1 LLTSERLSGN
11 RKMILN
17 MNSDIKFKKNLV
29 YDYYSQKYAFTFN
42 LE

>member
-1 LLTSERLSGN
+1 
-11 RKMILN
+11 